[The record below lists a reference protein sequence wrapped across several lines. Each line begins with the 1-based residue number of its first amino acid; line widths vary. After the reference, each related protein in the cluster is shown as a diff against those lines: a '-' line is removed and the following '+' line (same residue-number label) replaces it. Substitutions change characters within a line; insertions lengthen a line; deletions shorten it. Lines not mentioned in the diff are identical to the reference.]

1 MGPVGETWVMV
12 TATIGPFEVVSIARI
27 YHSSIK
33 SEHRLIM
40 LDSTEKDLENGIN
53 QWIHRSRKS

>member
-1 MGPVGETWVMV
+1 MMV